1 MKPLKKIPALC
12 MAILTVMLP
21 IALAEEINPQPHA
34 GNYQFEAGIPSI
46 TNRQNI
52 TITGFTNPGVAI
64 EVLVDSQ
71 RKATTQS
78 DDEGSFALAGI
89 PLGSEGIHPLTLR
102 IIDDSGATLFSQDY
116 DVAVDTT
123 PPELSE
129 LIAPAMVLERTVAL
143 SGTVSENA
151 TINLYAMKGRKDSV
165 SPPKVAGLSI
175 VRVDRNLIQLSWE
188 AMDVN
193 DFGAYLVYR
202 SDIGIIDIIKN
213 PRSVNFPDIGVDSNA
228 TYTYRIAAVDTSGN
242 IGILSDALAAVTLPG
257 GHANRPKPENR
268 EIAEI
273 EEPIL
278 TFTAGQGNFTAEF
291 TVQDDSTYT
300 ITVEAIDSAGNGA
313 REDLLVGVDTLAPT
327 ITITNPR
334 PGTSMLDQFADNVD
348 VRGKTEGNARV
359 FLYLARTPYGL
370 LNDSFDVSGF
380 PEEIQALTES
390 QMQADCNIQI
400 ASSTLCGTHA
410 DYEVR
415 ADSAGN
421 FEFDG
426 IDFSTT
432 AAGVLRLQ
440 QVGFDELNRFTEEEE
455 GRRAQLLF
463 IASDAAGRKGAAKA
477 EYRITTCWSGNYT
490 YDVQQLIEFQSP
502 TMLSTERLAEG
513 TESIY
518 FYLQLSAAGVES
530 EYEVSSVT
538 LTPACDRVMME
549 DPRFEFSCRIMRQS
563 CAGVP
568 NEDRTT
574 WYFSCP
580 LSRFDNL
587 AEFTDAGE
595 WEDWFDAIK
604 GEMIFPYKV
613 RLGYEVTSPDGSK
626 AREYQTSCESIAYPV
641 DKARIDFSTLLP
653 DWLLY
658 DGVDVLDRSVDGLS
672 TALDQVELVLEW
684 VGIGCVSTF
693 AIKFIATF
701 VRKYRC
707 SMEGWKDT
715 IKDKLGNS
723 DATKDKACPAT
734 EEAQNKLTNE
744 QLKTQCEDCAKAWEW
759 EESLYKTYRYLCD
772 RVFCHTAPT
781 AQTQT
786 LSEAQILAMV
796 DNEIAYTCSEAG
808 YDVRGQPL
816 RRVQCTKL
824 RDKYTVLNE
833 KTIPYDE
840 ECVEVAV
847 RKSDG
852 SIQSYVQR
860 LAKNQPLVTDGIV
873 KFELYEERPGTGVYA
888 VKESDTRFITNAA
901 NTCAEVCEDAGYG
914 AVTESA
920 QCLTVQQCAN
930 IKEKGERESAN
941 YGFTSDCPNIGANRD
956 TAARDQMG
964 KDINK
969 RTECCCTKPAEQ
981 DKNAGKYYTAYD
993 KVDSVELFTA
1003 VERQKVKEKD
1013 TNKELP
1019 EFFYRYYKTRIKTDD
1034 GHELYNPNQYYPGRD
1049 AAACFGQQSV
1059 WFQKDKVMHDPFK
1072 SHVSAFQCVCL
1083 SGIYNRIQALRN
1095 ILASM
1100 RACLIEVRE
1109 SGTADA
1115 GVCRELFSQYVCS
1128 TMWSLISYV
1137 RSNGCYAGAAGPN
1150 LIDSENAVAAGFS
1163 RGLDA
1168 VWGCWRCPV

>member
-1 MKPLKKIPALC
+1 M
-12 MAILTVMLP
+12 
-21 IALAEEINPQPHA
+21 
-34 GNYQFEAGIPSI
+34 
-46 TNRQNI
+46 
-52 TITGFTNPGVAI
+52 
-64 EVLVDSQ
+64 
-71 RKATTQS
+71 
-78 DDEGSFALAGI
+78 
-89 PLGSEGIHPLTLR
+89 
-102 IIDDSGATLFSQDY
+102 
-116 DVAVDTT
+116 
-123 PPELSE
+123 
-129 LIAPAMVLERTVAL
+129 
-143 SGTVSENA
+143 
-151 TINLYAMKGRKDSV
+151 
-165 SPPKVAGLSI
+165 
-175 VRVDRNLIQLSWE
+175 
-188 AMDVN
+188 
-193 DFGAYLVYR
+193 
-202 SDIGIIDIIKN
+202 
-213 PRSVNFPDIGVDSNA
+213 
-228 TYTYRIAAVDTSGN
+228 
-242 IGILSDALAAVTLPG
+242 
-257 GHANRPKPENR
+257 
-268 EIAEI
+268 
-273 EEPIL
+273 
-278 TFTAGQGNFTAEF
+278 
-291 TVQDDSTYT
+291 QDDSTYT

-1013 TNKELP
+1013 TNKILSLGGGINTLVSMAAGTLGALAGRSNLAMPFLMSGVASFVAGIYASFYLIEPARNGLSKVNMFR
-1019 EFFYRYYKTRIKTDD
+1019 ETISGIKEVLNKERILLLAMILAGSSFLFQFFVKMWAPYIKPLT
-1034 GHELYNPNQYYPGRD
+1034 G
-1049 AAACFGQQSV
+1049 S
-1059 WFQKDKVMHDPFK
+1059 QKDFSWIWIVLMGGAFLGNCMSYVIKKDHFTVLFVSKIFLAISLPLCVISPGLLPKVMCLGMMEIAQGASGPLFNTEISQHIE
-1072 SHVSAFQCVCL
+1072 SARRATIMSAIGMVSSMGSMLGLL
-1083 SGIYNRIQALRN
+1083 SGIFADKFGVETTWLWGGGMALVFF
-1095 ILASM
+1095 LY
-1100 RACLIEVRE
+1100 L
-1109 SGTADA
+1109 GT
-1115 GVCRELFSQYVCS
+1115 RYSKS
-1128 TMWSLISYV
+1128 KK
-1137 RSNGCYAGAAGPN
+1137 
-1150 LIDSENAVAAGFS
+1150 
-1163 RGLDA
+1163 
-1168 VWGCWRCPV
+1168 